1 MDEESIQM
9 DIKRVFNESTNTT
22 IQDIIHSLIDAKIDT
37 LIDEYYHQDKV
48 NTATSHAEGKN
59 IS

>member
-1 MDEESIQM
+1 MDEENKNM
-9 DIKRVFNESTNTT
+9 KIKRIFNDSVNTT
-22 IQDIIHSLIDAKIDT
+22 IQDIIQSLIDAKIDT
-37 LIDEYYHQDKV
+37 IIDEYYYQDKV